1 MWQNVK
7 PVIWGTVKALR
18 LIMKRI
24 KELMTVVLKWFKG
37 CHLSILDSLAPEGRA
52 KSTSASCIEPGSG
65 VNEKNNV
72 PASRAAKQLNHLLR

>member
-1 MWQNVK
+1 MAENVK

-18 LIMKRI
+18 LIMKRL
-24 KELMTVVLKWFKG
+24 KEVMTVVLKWFKR
-37 CHLSILDSLAPEGRA
+37 CHLLILDSLALEGRA
-52 KSTSASCIEPGSG
+52 KSTGASCMEPGSG